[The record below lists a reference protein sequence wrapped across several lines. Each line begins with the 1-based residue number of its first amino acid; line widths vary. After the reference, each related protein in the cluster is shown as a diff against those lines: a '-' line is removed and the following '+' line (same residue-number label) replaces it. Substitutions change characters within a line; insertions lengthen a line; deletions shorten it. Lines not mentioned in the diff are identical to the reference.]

1 VGGHGMITEVPKKVM
16 DLDERLGLNIFPK

>member
-1 VGGHGMITEVPKKVM
+1 VGGHGMITEVPKKVI